1 MRVLHLIGSS
11 TSDFHFHCSLMY
23 ARSLFECAYIGQV
36 FNKNIIAAIHTDG
49 LWSFPIDLDEGLRD
63 CQKYTTAEAIK
74 MIEVLSPDVM
84 VQHIVDETRHRY
96 SALFEILSIPFIG
109 SDSQVS
115 ANIVDKGVT
124 RAILTEAE
132 VLLPD
137 GLVLTR
143 GETSL
148 RYKGPFPA
156 VVKPTRMEN
165 SVGVELVQ
173 DKAEMEAAMERAYG
187 YGDTVVVDTFK
198 PGREVRCGAVELV
211 RGKLQALGCIEYQVG
226 KDKIRTFEDKLEG
239 SDDEPR
245 QAGTSWFVD
254 ATEEPELVRKLQQIA
269 LRIHRV
275 MGCRDFSQYDCRVT
289 EEGEVYVLEVN
300 SFCSFGPLSLVPR
313 LATKEGIS
321 PGKLY
326 NSLLERAARRGPRL
340 FKA

>member
-1 MRVLHLIGSS
+1 M
-11 TSDFHFHCSLMY
+11 
-23 ARSLFECAYIGQV
+23 
-36 FNKNIIAAIHTDG
+36 
-49 LWSFPIDLDEGLRD
+49 
-63 CQKYTTAEAIK
+63 
-74 MIEVLSPDVM
+74 
-84 VQHIVDETRHRY
+84 
-96 SALFEILSIPFIG
+96 
-109 SDSQVS
+109 
-115 ANIVDKGVT
+115 T

-211 RGKLQALGCIEYQVG
+211 SGKLQALGCIEYQVG

-239 SDDEPR
+239 SDDELR
-245 QAGTSWFVD
+245 LAGTSWFVD
-254 ATEEPELVRKLQQIA
+254 ATEEPELVIKLQQIA

-275 MGCRDFSQYDCRVT
+275 MGCRDFSQYDCR
-289 EEGEVYVLEVN
+289 
-300 SFCSFGPLSLVPR
+300 
-313 LATKEGIS
+313 
-321 PGKLY
+321 
-326 NSLLERAARRGPRL
+326 
-340 FKA
+340 